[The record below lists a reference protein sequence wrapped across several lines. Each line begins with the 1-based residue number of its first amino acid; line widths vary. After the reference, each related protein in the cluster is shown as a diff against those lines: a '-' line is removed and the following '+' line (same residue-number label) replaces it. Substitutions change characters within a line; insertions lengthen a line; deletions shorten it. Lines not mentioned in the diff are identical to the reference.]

1 MQDLSLLL
9 VNAPFIFIQLQPS
22 SLLTGRD
29 KEKESVNEAREWVL
43 ARTKQ

>member
-9 VNAPFIFIQLQPS
+9 VNAPFIFIQLQLS